1 MEFIAFIVTVLVGF
15 VAESLLGN
23 WLNWTGVGAVF
34 AAAAEAAFML
44 RALRRK
50 EAPAETQSDAQSPGG
65 SRRGKKMIFWCRE
78 AEKRMSRFGGALR
91 AVTPYTPGEPRGVET
106 LIKLNTNEN
115 PYPPSPKVLEAL
127 NGRAAENLRLYSDP
141 ACADFLAALAETF
154 GVGRDQ
160 VFAGNGSDEVLA
172 FAFLAFCEKG
182 AAFADITYGFY
193 PVFAQL
199 FGIAAQEVPLR
210 EDFSV
215 NTGDYAGVP
224 GTVFLANP
232 NAPTGLCLPLA
243 EIEALLRQDPDRLV
257 VVDEACVDFGGESAA
272 PAGPVRQSAGG
283 GHLFQKR
290 SFAGARVGLCR
301 AARRSSRDL
310 NTVKFSFNPYN
321 INRLT
326 LLAGEAAL
334 ADAPYFA
341 RCCTQVAAVRDETAQ
356 ALLRVG
362 LHSDRQQ
369 KQTFCSRAHPAVS
382 GGEYYAA
389 LRQSSILVWHFT
401 LPRIENWV
409 RITVGTAAQMQ
420 RLVDVTKQILDAR
433 HSAAR

>member
-1 MEFIAFIVTVLVGF
+1 
-15 VAESLLGN
+15 
-23 WLNWTGVGAVF
+23 
-34 AAAAEAAFML
+34 
-44 RALRRK
+44 
-50 EAPAETQSDAQSPGG
+50 
-65 SRRGKKMIFWCRE
+65 
-78 AEKRMSRFGGALR
+78 MSRFLAGALR
-91 AVTPYTPGEPRGVET
+91 AVTPYTPGEQPRGVET

-232 NAPTGLCLPLA
+232 NAPTGLCLPLGRYDN
-243 EIEALLRQDPDRLV
+243 LLV
-257 VVDEACVDFGGESAA
+257 VGTFSK
-272 PAGPVRQSAGG
+272 S
-283 GHLFQKR
+283 R
-290 SFAGARVGLCR
+290 SLAGARLGYAVGSPALI
-301 AARRSSRDL
+301 ADL

-356 ALLRVG
+356 ALRALGFTVTDSKTNFLFAG
-362 LHSDRQQ
+362 
-369 KQTFCSRAHPAVS
+369 AHPAVS

-389 LRQSSILVWHFT
+389 LRQSSILVRHFT

-409 RITVGTAAQMQ
+409 RISVGTAAQMQ

>member
-1 MEFIAFIVTVLVGF
+1 
-15 VAESLLGN
+15 
-23 WLNWTGVGAVF
+23 
-34 AAAAEAAFML
+34 
-44 RALRRK
+44 
-50 EAPAETQSDAQSPGG
+50 
-65 SRRGKKMIFWCRE
+65 
-78 AEKRMSRFGGALR
+78 MSRFLSTEAACL
-91 AVTPYTPGEPRGVET
+91 APYTPGEQPTVAQY
-106 LIKLNTNEN
+106 IKLNTNES
-115 PYPPSPKVLEAL
+115 PFSPSPRVVKALSRAEVLKL
-127 NGRAAENLRLYSDP
+127 NLYSDP
-141 ACADFLAALAETF
+141 TCGVLTDAIAARYGLRRENVLAA
-154 GVGRDQ
+154 
-160 VFAGNGSDEVLA
+160 NGSDEVLA
-172 FAFLAFCEKG
+172 FAFRAFCG
-182 AAFADITYGFY
+182 QGRGVAYADITYGFY

-257 VVDEACVDFGGESAA
+257 VVDEAYVDFGGESAA
-272 PAGPVRQSAGG
+272 CLLGRYDNLLVVGTFS
-283 GHLFQKR
+283 KSR
-290 SFAGARVGLCR
+290 SLAGARLGYAVGSPALI
-301 AARRSSRDL
+301 ADL

-356 ALLRVG
+356 ALRALGFTVTDSKTNFLFAG
-362 LHSDRQQ
+362 
-369 KQTFCSRAHPAVS
+369 AHPAVS

-389 LRQSSILVWHFT
+389 LRQSSILVRHFT